1 MQKNMDQNNSEYG
14 HFLRSVGDS
23 TWQRLHEKWIN
34 RITLSKYVVE
44 GTLVLISKFYHSK
57 NMTHCLSIDKFQTSS
72 VQTDKGLD
80 ADDIKAISER
90 VTSGP
95 VSN

>member
-1 MQKNMDQNNSEYG
+1 
-14 HFLRSVGDS
+14 
-23 TWQRLHEKWIN
+23 
-34 RITLSKYVVE
+34 
-44 GTLVLISKFYHSK
+44 
-57 NMTHCLSIDKFQTSS
+57 MTHCLSIDKFQTSS

-80 ADDIKAISER
+80 ADDIKVISER

>member
-1 MQKNMDQNNSEYG
+1 M
-14 HFLRSVGDS
+14 
-23 TWQRLHEKWIN
+23 
-34 RITLSKYVVE
+34 E